1 MKNIGILGSTG
12 SIGTQTL
19 DVIRNN
25 SNLFNVIALSGNNNI
40 DLLEK
45 QALEFRPEVVAVFDE
60 NNANILRDKLLPF
73 QIKVYSGLDGLIE
86 LAKHEK
92 IEMLITSVVGMI
104 GLKPT
109 LAAIESGKDIGLA
122 NKETLVTAG
131 SIVMSK
137 AKENNVKII
146 PVDSEHSAIF
156 QSITTE
162 EKKEIN
168 KIILTASGGPF
179 INKKKNDLINV
190 TYKEA
195 LKHPNWSMGRKIS
208 IDSSTLMNKGLE
220 VIEAKWLFDIKLSD
234 IDVVV
239 HPQSI
244 IHSMVEYID
253 GSIIAQ
259 LGVSDMR
266 IPIQYALTYPKRIS
280 NNIKK
285 LDLIE
290 VGKFTF
296 ERPDLKTFPCLDLA
310 FKACK
315 ENGTMASVLNA
326 SNEILVEYF
335 LKGKIRFYDIPYII
349 GEVLAKHKNI
359 YNPTIDDILYSD
371 NWARRKVKELLKLQ

>member
-25 SNLFNVIALSGNNNI
+25 NDLFNVIALSGNNNI
-40 DLLEK
+40 ELLER
-45 QALEFRPEVVAVFDE
+45 QALEFKPEIVAVFNEHKAD
-60 NNANILRDKLLPF
+60 ILRDKLFPF
-73 QIKVYSGLDGLIE
+73 DIKVYSGLNGLIE

-92 IEMLITSVVGMI
+92 IEVLITSVVGMI

-109 LAAIESGKDIGLA
+109 LAAIESGKDIALA

-131 SIVMSK
+131 KIVMNK
-137 AKENNVKII
+137 AKEKNIKII

-156 QSITTE
+156 QSITTK

-168 KIILTASGGPF
+168 KLILTASGGPF
-179 INKKKNDLINV
+179 RNKEKKDLIDV
-190 TYKEA
+190 TYREA
-195 LKHPNWSMGRKIS
+195 LKHPNWNMGRKIS

-220 VIEAKWLFDIKLSD
+220 VIEARWLFDVEIKD

-259 LGVSDMR
+259 LGISDMR
-266 IPIQYALTYPKRIS
+266 IPIQYALTYPKRIF
-280 NNIKK
+280 NNIRK
-285 LDLIE
+285 LDIIE
-290 VGKFTF
+290 VGNLTF
-296 ERPDLKTFPCLDLA
+296 EKPDIETFPCLNLA
-310 FKACK
+310 FKAC
-315 ENGTMASVLNA
+315 EEEGTMPSVLNA
-326 SNEILVEYF
+326 SNEVLVNYF
-335 LKGKIRFYDIPYII
+335 LNDKIKFYDIPNII
-349 GEVLAKHKNI
+349 EKILLKHKKI
-359 YNPTIDDILYSD
+359 SNPTIDEILYSD
-371 NWARRKVKELLKLQ
+371 SWARNKAKELLKL